1 MGSAMILGRM
11 GKARL
16 GALLG
21 VALLVQG
28 CATTGG
34 PMANTANLT
43 PAQRQLRDQD
53 QRWWQT
59 TATGAVSGAALGAVA
74 GAALG
79 GRNNRGEA
87 ALIGALIGG
96 IAGTMAGAT
105 MANRTLEFENR
116 EVSANQRIAS
126 AQQAA
131 ASFEQAAMTAK
142 QVTDENSRRLE
153 ALDRQYRARQITAE
167 QYRRAA
173 APIQQDKELMER
185 AAGDARAM
193 RERMVGQRDALP
205 GITSAEARIGPAQRS
220 LESSAAQL
228 DDLLRRVPA
237 G

>member
-1 MGSAMILGRM
+1 MGSAMILGRL

-74 GAALG
+74 GAAFG

-116 EVSANQRIAS
+116 EASAHQRIAS

-185 AAGDARAM
+185 AAGDARSM

-220 LESSAAQL
+220 LEASAAQL
-228 DDLLRRVPA
+228 DDLLRRVPP

>member
-74 GAALG
+74 GMALG

-87 ALIGALIGG
+87 ALLGALIGG

-142 QVTDENSRRLE
+142 QVTDENARRLD

-193 RERMVGQRDALP
+193 RERMVVQRDALP
-205 GITSAEARIGPAQRS
+205 AITAAEARIGPAQRS

>member
-1 MGSAMILGRM
+1 MILGRL

-16 GALLG
+16 GALLA
-21 VALLVQG
+21 VALFVQG

-34 PMANTANLT
+34 PIANTAHLT

-59 TATGAVSGAALGAVA
+59 TTTGAVSGAALGAVA
-74 GAALG
+74 GAMLG
-79 GRNNRGEA
+79 GRGNRREG
-87 ALIGALIGG
+87 ALIGALVGG
-96 IAGTMAGAT
+96 LAGTAAGAT

-116 EVSANQRIAS
+116 EASASERIAS

-153 ALDRQYRARQITAE
+153 ALDRQYRVRQITAE
-167 QYRRAA
+167 EYRRAA
-173 APIQQDKELMER
+173 APIQQDKDLMER
-185 AAGDARAM
+185 ASGDARAM
-193 RERMVGQRDALP
+193 RERMIGQRDALP
-205 GITSAEARIGPAQRS
+205 GIISAEARIGPAQRS

-228 DDLLRRVPA
+228 DELLRRVPA

>member
-1 MGSAMILGRM
+1 
-11 GKARL
+11 
-16 GALLG
+16 
-21 VALLVQG
+21 
-28 CATTGG
+28 
-34 PMANTANLT
+34 
-43 PAQRQLRDQD
+43 
-53 QRWWQT
+53 
-59 TATGAVSGAALGAVA
+59 VA
-74 GAALG
+74 GAAFG

-116 EVSANQRIAS
+116 EVSANERIAS

-185 AAGDARAM
+185 AAGDARSM

-228 DDLLRRVPA
+228 DELLRRVPA

>member
-11 GKARL
+11 GKVRL

-59 TATGAVSGAALGAVA
+59 TTTGAVSGAALGAVA
-74 GAALG
+74 GAVLG

-87 ALIGALIGG
+87 ALLGALIGG

-116 EVSANQRIAS
+116 EASANERIAS

-142 QVTDENSRRLE
+142 QVTDENARRLE

-185 AAGDARAM
+185 AAGDARGM
-193 RERMVGQRDALP
+193 RERMVAQRDALP
-205 GITSAEARIGPAQRS
+205 AITAAEARIGPAQRS